1 MLAGAIH
8 CFFDEHGFFWVNR
21 PIITASGAEGA
32 GALFPVST
40 LDFATLPR
48 TVDLMAFGEPRRALI
63 KTRSNARLPPSSESS
78 GRLANGC
85 SGA

>member
-40 LDFATLPR
+40 LDFANLPAQPRRQVDLAGAAQHRGLLPR
-48 TVDLMAFGEPRRALI
+48 LDEGLHFRADL
-63 KTRSNARLPPSSESS
+63 PSRE
-78 GRLANGC
+78 LEH
-85 SGA
+85 